1 MKLSRDPTDNK
12 LIKLEISKQYGKLKG
27 ARDQFLKQKEK
38 IQWIQEGD
46 QNTKFYHN
54 YIKARRNTNRIFGVK
69 DKHGERQ
76 EGMEEIS
83 KAFLE
88 Y

>member
-69 DKHGERQ
+69 DNHGE
-76 EGMEEIS
+76 M
-83 KAFLE
+83 
-88 Y
+88 